1 MSILWS
7 RTRKYSF
14 NLDKAKATK
23 SNSILEIEAWTN
35 PQRPHIIC
43 PIFKSGFCVNT
54 NSNSVSGNENIRSKS
69 WFFGKSQI
77 MFSFRICGK
86 CRFKSCIRKW
96 KYSFKIRISI
106 LLVQIRLANAGCIW
120 IRNIFQFVIS
130 KSGFVRITQE
140 TQKHKKK

>member
-54 NSNSVSGNENIRSKS
+54 NSNSVSRNENIRSKS

-86 CRFKSCIRKW
+86 CRFESCIRKW

-140 TQKHKKK
+140 TQKNKKK